1 MSTTHHAV
9 LGIFGVEIDC
19 EAGVSITLDMEGGP
33 VLETSEPLPLPLR
46 VILACVGN
54 NRKEEQRQP
63 NKRRKNSNNRS
74 LETIFGASNEDFE
87 ELVVADHQVIQQSN
101 CRQIQSSQQEQVGWV
116 DGS

>member
-33 VLETSEPLPLPLR
+33 VLDVGFRKASEPLPLPLR

-74 LETIFGASNEDFE
+74 LETIF
-87 ELVVADHQVIQQSN
+87 
-101 CRQIQSSQQEQVGWV
+101 RSQQRGL
-116 DGS
+116 

>member
-19 EAGVSITLDMEGGP
+19 EAGVSITLDMEGCS
-33 VLETSEPLPLPLR
+33 VLDVGFRKTSEPLPLPLR
-46 VILACVGN
+46 DILACVGN
-54 NRKEEQRQP
+54 NRKEEQHQP

-87 ELVVADHQVIQQSN
+87 ELVVADHQVT
-101 CRQIQSSQQEQVGWV
+101 
-116 DGS
+116 